1 MHLLPGSMKSLFR
14 ISVLAICGF
23 VGTAFADD
31 FKSVVIAGDNGVSS
45 TSLPRVHGGQFMV
58 IRNFTQD
65 VSASLTSGV
74 VTVTKLPGGTP
85 VSVLTSAILDPANSP
100 ETINS
105 VVIAGPADVSVTCG
119 ASPGSN
125 CFISFKKD
133 NN

>member
-1 MHLLPGSMKSLFR
+1 MKSLFR

-65 VSASLTSGV
+65 AGTIGGV
-74 VTVTKLPGGTP
+74 VTVTKPP
-85 VSVLTSAILDPANSP
+85 VSGSPVNVLNAAILDPANSP
-100 ETINS
+100 EVINS
-105 VVIAGPADVSVTCG
+105 VIIAGPADVSVTCG
-119 ASPGSN
+119 DAGN

-133 NN
+133 SN

>member
-1 MHLLPGSMKSLFR
+1 MRNLLR
-14 ISVLAICGF
+14 IFALAVCGF
-23 VGTAFADD
+23 AGVAFADD

-65 VSASLTSGV
+65 ASASTTSGV
-74 VTVTKLPGGTP
+74 VTVTKPPGGTS

-100 ETINS
+100 EVINN
-105 VVIAGPADVSVTCG
+105 VIIAGPADVSVTCG

-133 NN
+133 SN